1 MKDKIQ
7 TEIDIVLAMIKTY
20 EESLTR
26 FSDKKILSDTN
37 KKLEKEKI
45 KLDELKSKHS
55 EYFI

>member
-45 KLDELKSKHS
+45 KLDELKCRYS